1 MGLRGNMNSSKL
13 MKHATCFNIL
23 CTVHGVEISPQNQPY
38 THWNVLCTAIKYSV
52 LTQNTSK
59 TLPILGFRGGLRTTA
74 NYLVKIVVPPLTACL
89 ELKELSPL
97 LF

>member
-1 MGLRGNMNSSKL
+1 
-13 MKHATCFNIL
+13 MKHATYFNIL
-23 CTVHGVEISPQNQPY
+23 CTVHGVEIDLKKPAL
-38 THWNVLCTAIKYSV
+38 HALECTVYCYSIQSV
-52 LTQNTSK
+52 LTQNTSR
-59 TLPILGFRGGLRTTA
+59 TLPIFGFRSGLRTIA